1 MAVGYADPDEDCED
15 LLGPMA
21 TELRQRVRT
30 LGTDEMVAQLHR
42 LLEDRRLAYEN
53 LRQVQ
58 ARCGE
63 LLEETRRAEVVYSS
77 QKERARV
84 LWATKIVTAVRVLDL
99 AVHRHIQ
106 QLDESHYDL
115 SVIGDELE
123 EAIRPVV
130 AQLLEVW
137 AEIEPH

>member
-1 MAVGYADPDEDCED
+1 
-15 LLGPMA
+15 
-21 TELRQRVRT
+21 
-30 LGTDEMVAQLHR
+30 MVAQLHR

-63 LLEETRRAEVVYSS
+63 LLEETRRAEVVYST

-106 QLDESHYDL
+106 QLDEGRKWGGSL
-115 SVIGDELE
+115 SAELALLGDELE